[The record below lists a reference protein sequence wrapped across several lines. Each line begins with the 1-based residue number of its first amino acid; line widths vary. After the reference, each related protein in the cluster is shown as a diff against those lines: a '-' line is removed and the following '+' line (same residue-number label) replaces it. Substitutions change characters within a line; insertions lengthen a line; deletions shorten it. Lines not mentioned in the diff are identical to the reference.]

1 MRDEPVAGCAE
12 ANPTEKPKCNPFGTR
27 FLTDEAK
34 VFEHNAW
41 DDVEWTEEQQEE
53 AKKIVEQQKTMKVD
67 GEKAMKLLST
77 PAEQWDTFYA
87 QNENRFF
94 KDRNWLLKEFPE
106 LDVNDERNLEKESV
120 KILEVGCG
128 VGNTTF
134 PLMQVNNSVSKIFLH
149 SCDYAPNA
157 IKVLKSQETYDCSK
171 MNAFVWDITQ
181 PPPEEAPTP
190 ESLDYVVC
198 IYVLSAIHPDNI
210 HKALSHLTSLLK
222 PGGMLLL
229 KDYGRYDL
237 AQLRFK
243 KDRLI
248 DGNLYC
254 RGDGTLVYFF
264 EMEELELLLAEHG
277 MEKKVMHVDR
287 RLIVNRAKQNKKAL
301 LRLSCESLKFRPV
314 FDEILQDAELRKM
327 KSDPNV
333 SGSTEL
339 LYVLLYETLVGSG
352 LNRCSAELKN
362 VISRRILK
370 IKEVEATI
378 QVEGRG
384 IKSVKEAEEATKKLE
399 IPRYARI
406 NTLKWSAE
414 ECRKTLESEE
424 WKIHGPA
431 SANEEFAEEVAAMK
445 EEDIYLDPH
454 VPNLLIFAPNIQ
466 NFHEYWMVEQRYLI
480 LQDKASCLPAFLLN
494 PRPGS
499 QVFDTCAAPGMKT
512 SHAAAIMENQGKVW
526 AIDRAPDRVATMKQ
540 LLEASS
546 VAIASS
552 FCGDF
557 LKTDVTDK
565 KFSKVKFAIVD
576 PPCSGSGIVKRMD
589 EITGGN
595 AEKERLEKLKNLQA
609 MILKHALKLPN
620 LKRAVYSTC
629 SVHEE
634 ENEQVV
640 DEVLLDTHV
649 RRNYRL
655 QRDVLPEW
663 KQRGLSAYE
672 DGPSCLRADPRV
684 TLTNGFFVAVFERIK
699 NDDE

>member
-1 MRDEPVAGCAE
+1 MKDEPIMGCAE
-12 ANPTEKPKCNPFGTR
+12 ENPEEKPKCNPFGTR
-27 FLTDEAK
+27 FLTDDAK

-41 DDVEWTEEQQEE
+41 DDVEWSEEQQEE
-53 AKKIVEQQKTMKVD
+53 AKRIVENQKTMKVD
-67 GEKAMKLLST
+67 EEKAMKLLET
-77 PAEQWDTFYA
+77 PADQWDAFYA
-87 QNENRFF
+87 HNENRFF

-106 LDVNDERNLEKESV
+106 LDVNFGSNLEKPKIS
-120 KILEVGCG
+120 ILEVGCG

-134 PLMQVNNSVSKIFLH
+134 PLMQVNNSDPRLFLH

-157 IKVLKSQETYDCSK
+157 IRVLKSQETYDPSK

-181 PPPEEAPTP
+181 NAPEEAPTP
-190 ESLDYVVC
+190 ESLDYIVC

-210 HKALSHLTSLLK
+210 RKALNNLIGLLK
-222 PGGMLLL
+222 PGGTLLL

-237 AQLRFK
+237 TQLRFK

-264 EMEELELLLAEHG
+264 EMEELEALLAEFG
-277 MEKKVMHVDR
+277 MQKLVMHVDR

-314 FDEILQDAELRKM
+314 FDEILQDKELKKM
-327 KSDPNV
+327 KNDPNIG
-333 SGSTEL
+333 GSVDL
-339 LYVLLYETLVGSG
+339 LYVLMYETLVGSG
-352 LNRCSAELKN
+352 LNRCSQELKS
-362 VISRRILK
+362 VISRRIQR
-370 IKEVEATI
+370 IKEVEK
-378 QVEGRG
+378 ELESDGRG
-384 IKSVKEAEEATKKLE
+384 IKSIKEAEEAQKKIQ

-406 NTLKWSAE
+406 NTLKWTAAE
-414 ECRKTLESEE
+414 AMKTLEEEE
-424 WKIHGPA
+424 WKLQGAA
-431 SANEEFAEEVAAMK
+431 STENFAEIVGKMK
-445 EEDIYLDPH
+445 DDEIYIDPH
-454 VPNLLIFAPNIQ
+454 VENLLIFAPNIQ

-499 QVFDTCAAPGMKT
+499 QVFDSCAAPGMKT

-526 AIDRAPDRVATMKQ
+526 AMDRAADRVATMKQ
-540 LLEASS
+540 LLDGSD
-546 VAIASS
+546 VKIASA

-609 MILKHALKLPN
+609 MILKHALKLPG

-629 SVHEE
+629 SIHEE
-634 ENEQVV
+634 ENEQVI
-640 DEVLLDTHV
+640 DEVLLDTYV
-649 RRNYRL
+649 RQNYVL
-655 QRDVLPEW
+655 KKDVLPEW
-663 KQRGLSAYE
+663 THRGLSTYE
-672 DGPSCLRADPRV
+672 VGEHCLRADPKV
-684 TLTNGFFVAVFERIK
+684 TLTNGFFVAVFERVK
-699 NDDE
+699 NKD

>member
-1 MRDEPVAGCAE
+1 MKDEPIMGCAE
-12 ANPTEKPKCNPFGTR
+12 ENPEEKPKCNPFGTR
-27 FLTDEAK
+27 FLTDDAK

-41 DDVEWTEEQQEE
+41 DDVEWSEEQQEE
-53 AKKIVEQQKTMKVD
+53 AKRIVENQKTMKVD
-67 GEKAMKLLST
+67 EEKALKLLST
-77 PAEQWDTFYA
+77 PADQWDAFYA
-87 QNENRFF
+87 HNENRFF

-106 LDVNDERNLEKESV
+106 LDVNEECNLQKETV
-120 KILEVGCG
+120 RILEVGCG

-134 PLMQVNNSVSKIFLH
+134 PLMQVNNSSSRLFLH

-157 IKVLKSQETYDCSK
+157 IRVLKSQEAYDTTK

-181 PPPEEAPTP
+181 PAPEEAPAA
-190 ESLDYVVC
+190 ESLDYIVC

-210 HKALSHLTSLLK
+210 RKALSNLMSLLK
-222 PGGMLLL
+222 PGGTLLL

-237 AQLRFK
+237 TQLRFK
-243 KDRLI
+243 KNRLI

-264 EMEELELLLAEHG
+264 EMDELESLLNEHG

-314 FDEILQDAELRKM
+314 FDEILQDKELKKM
-327 KSDPNV
+327 KNDPNIG
-333 SGSTEL
+333 GSVDL
-339 LYVLLYETLVGSG
+339 LYVLMYETLVGSG
-352 LNRCSAELKN
+352 LNRCSQELKS
-362 VISRRILK
+362 VISRRSQK
-370 IKEVEATI
+370 IKDVEKELEAD
-378 QVEGRG
+378 GRG
-384 IKSVKEAEEATKKLE
+384 IKSIKEAEEGAKKII

-406 NTLKWSAE
+406 NTLKWTAE
-414 ECRKTLESEE
+414 EAMKTLETEE
-424 WKIHGPA
+424 WKLQGTA
-431 SANEEFAEEVAAMK
+431 SVENFAEVVGNMK
-445 EEDIYLDPH
+445 EDEIYVDPH
-454 VPNLLIFAPNIQ
+454 VENLLIFAPNIQ

-512 SHAAAIMENQGKVW
+512 SHAAAIMDNQGKVW
-526 AIDRAPDRVATMKQ
+526 AMDRAADRVAVMKQ
-540 LLEASS
+540 LLDGSK
-546 VAIASS
+546 VAIASA

-557 LKTDVTDK
+557 LKTDITDK
-565 KFSKVKFAIVD
+565 KFSKVKFAIID

-609 MILKHALKLPN
+609 MILKHALKLPG

-629 SVHEE
+629 SIHEE
-634 ENEQVV
+634 ENEQVI
-640 DEVLLDTHV
+640 DEVLLDTYV
-649 RRNYRL
+649 RQNFVL
-655 QRDVLPEW
+655 KKDVLPEW
-663 KQRGLSAYE
+663 THRGLKTYE
-672 DGPSCLRADPRV
+672 VGEHCLRADPKV
-684 TLTNGFFVAVFERIK
+684 TLTNGFFVAVFERVK
-699 NDDE
+699 NNE